1 MSVNGAGTRATGR
14 VLGISKDAVT
24 AILKKQKTGPG
35 K

>member
-1 MSVNGAGTRATGR
+1 MAANGTGTRATGR
-14 VLGISKDAVT
+14 TLDISKDTVT